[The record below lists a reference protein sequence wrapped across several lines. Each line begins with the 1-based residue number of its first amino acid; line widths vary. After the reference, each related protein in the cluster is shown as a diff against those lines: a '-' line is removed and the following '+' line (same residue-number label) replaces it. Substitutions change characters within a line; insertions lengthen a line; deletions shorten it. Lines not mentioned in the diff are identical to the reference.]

1 MAAQHPNGTREQIQL
16 AGPSLVPAAT
26 AIGVATALMGLTLV
40 NPGKVSSWLFV
51 ALGGLIVLFAAIR
64 WISTVR
70 ADVDSLPAERR

>member
-1 MAAQHPNGTREQIQL
+1 MAGHHPNGTREQIQL
-16 AGPSLVPAAT
+16 AGPSLTPAAV

-51 ALGGLIVLFAAIR
+51 AVGGLIAIVAAAR

-70 ADVDSLPAERR
+70 TDVASLPAERR